1 MEFFFL
7 YTIIV
12 HLLYAWHEERQW
24 QYIFLKKKKRKN
36 GKWLSLVL
44 FTALCMLLSHL
55 IFIITQ
61 QVDGH
66 VFLVLQMIL
75 RIIHEVIQ
83 PWNQGLNTG
92 SQDAEPVVNNHTMTP
107 LMIWFL
113 SSEVQ
118 SWKRDIIKCDENDV
132 IKTKDKV
139 LNSVDWSWR
148 NLQRGMT

>member
-12 HLLYAWHEERQW
+12 HLLYVWHEERQW
-24 QYIFLKKKKRKN
+24 QYFFLFKKRKN
-36 GKWLSLVL
+36 GKQLSLVL
-44 FTALCMLLSHL
+44 FKALCMLLSHL

-66 VFLVLQMIL
+66 IFLVLQMIL
-75 RIIHEVIQ
+75 RIIPEVIH

-92 SQDAEPVVNNHTMTP
+92 SQDAEPVVNNYTMTP
-107 LMIWFL
+107 LTIWFL

-118 SWKRDIIKCDENDV
+118 SGKRDVIKCDENDV
-132 IKTKDKV
+132 IKTKDKA